1 MMKKRQFITAE
12 DGKQLKKKR
21 KEIATVMNTPP
32 PLLITFLQ
40 TNYSKSL
47 DKNNDYMQTL
57 QSGVISEAEMS
68 SGIPRTSVSKPKYF
82 YKN

>member
-21 KEIATVMNTPP
+21 KEIATVMNTP